1 MKAAFYKNWKKLAL
15 VLTSVFWASCG
26 DDSSST
32 APITTSAESSSSTDP
47 SSVGPTSSE
56 EQPSSSSDTKS
67 NQEANSSKNVESSSS
82 SRVESPF
89 SSSMMVLL
97 YGVLPPSSSSE
108 AAPESSSEA
117 APESS
122 SATPTSS
129 SGEKI
134 ACEEATLLRTGP
146 SEPCIE
152 DICPEYG
159 VPLYEISGLK
169 CEDGKEYELES
180 ICPDYGI
187 PTGPCDTYFVSEDGS
202 HLSEKEFKEIYRMAK
217 PEGESSSSVL
227 EKIVPIYGIEMST
240 EKKDID

>member
-82 SRVESPF
+82 SRVENPF
-89 SSSMMVLL
+89 SPSMMVCL

-108 AAPESSSEA
+108 V

-227 EKIVPIYGIEMST
+227 EKIDPMYGIEMST

>member
-1 MKAAFYKNWKKLAL
+1 MTMKIYKHWKKMAL
-15 VLTSVFWASCG
+15 VLTSFFWASCG

-32 APITTSAESSSSTDP
+32 APITTSAESSSAIQSS
-47 SSVGPTSSE
+47 SSVGPTSS
-56 EQPSSSSDTKS
+56 S
-67 NQEANSSKNVESSSS
+67 
-82 SRVESPF
+82 
-89 SSSMMVLL
+89 
-97 YGVLPPSSSSE
+97 G

-117 APESS
+117 APKSSSEVAPESS

-187 PTGPCDTYFVSEDGS
+187 DLPCTNTYIGEDGKR
-202 HLSEKEFKEIYRMAK
+202 LSEEEFKEIYRMAK
-217 PEGESSSSVL
+217 PEGESSSSAKIV
-227 EKIVPIYGIEMST
+227 EESSSSTGPKIVPLYGVEMPA
-240 EKKDID
+240 ENQDIN